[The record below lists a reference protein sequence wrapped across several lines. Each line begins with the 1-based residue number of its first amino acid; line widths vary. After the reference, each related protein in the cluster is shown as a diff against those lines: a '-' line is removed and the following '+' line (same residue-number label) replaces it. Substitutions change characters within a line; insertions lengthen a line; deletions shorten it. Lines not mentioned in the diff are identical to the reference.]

1 MTPAE
6 HNRNTPVSPLP
17 PDSASEP
24 GKNTPSEARRGVN
37 FSPLD
42 PQHPPRRKRR
52 FWLPLLAVF
61 VLVSVGR
68 AAWPVIDVSAV
79 AQLVEA
85 VRLAQDQLDEV
96 ITAKQALLGEVAN
109 FTGIWDDLTGDAYE
123 LGEQA
128 TGTIRTARSL
138 ADIDTALLTR
148 RNAENNAWPTDAD
161 VRTAYAGSPASVI
174 TQVLRAHQAGSRQWN
189 DQRAAWRDSQI
200 LLAATGEFLEAVE
213 TTASNQNSETDAGLS
228 AQLDRHIAVSS
239 SARDIAARQLEI
251 AAAGEHRAAQLEHLE
266 ALYRARQLEQ
276 ALEVRAEINTSIDTL
291 QANFDDNA
299 FDDSLYAPVLPSYGP

>member
-1 MTPAE
+1 MTPDPNA
-6 HNRNTPVSPLP
+6 RISPISLE
-17 PDSASEP
+17 SAPEP
-24 GKNTPSEARRGVN
+24 AKNTRSEARRGVN
-37 FSPLD
+37 SHPLD
-42 PQHPPRRKRR
+42 PEHPPRRKRR

-79 AQLVEA
+79 QQLIET
-85 VRLAQDQLDEV
+85 VRLAQDQLDRV
-96 ITAKQALLGEVAN
+96 TTTRDALLGQVAN
-109 FTGIWDDLTGDAYE
+109 FTGVWDDLTGAAYE

-128 TGTIRTARSL
+128 TGTVSTVRSL
-138 ADIDTALLTR
+138 ADIDTHLVTR

-161 VRTAYAGSPASVI
+161 VRSAYAGSPAAVI

-213 TTASNQNSETDAGLS
+213 TTASNQNAETDAGLS

-239 SARDIAARQLEI
+239 AARDIAARQLEI

-266 ALYRARQLEQ
+266 ALYRARQIEQ
-276 ALEVRAEINTSIDTL
+276 ALEVRTEINTSIDTL
-291 QANFDDNA
+291 QAGFDDDA
-299 FDDSLYAPVLPSYGP
+299 FDDSLYAPVLPSYTP